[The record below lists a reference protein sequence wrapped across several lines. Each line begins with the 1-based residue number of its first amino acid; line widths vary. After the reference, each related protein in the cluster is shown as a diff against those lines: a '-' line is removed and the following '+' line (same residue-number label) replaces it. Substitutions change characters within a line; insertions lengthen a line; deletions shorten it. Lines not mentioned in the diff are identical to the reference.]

1 MILEVLIIKKFIAI
15 LSIILLSFSYLI
27 VYING
32 RENYIDIDTAE
43 IQNISIKYDEEII
56 ECNPKYEN
64 TNLHIDISAKKAG
77 KTSIIIEGEK
87 NIENETEKTEIKRDV
102 YVHKTGIITT
112 TKFFGHC
119 KGDISFIISLYI
131 ILILI
136 IVYLIIKCKNK
147 ISKKMYS
154 YENAKLLGMIIFISI
169 LTVSHITFFIYD
181 LTNNYHES
189 VSLFLEIL
197 ADNIYM
203 FLILVFPIAVILI
216 ILITISNIKLM
227 KKEGKSWKNM
237 LGVLLGGGII
247 LIVTTNFLFNVI
259 IYTNLIIKIVGYII
273 LVYVSYLEC
282 LFVGNCILGVISA
295 KHIPKFNKDAIII
308 LGCQI
313 RKDGKLTPLLKSRV
327 DRAIEFSKMQKEE
340 AGKNIIFVPSGGKGN
355 DEIISESQAM
365 KNYLKEQGIKDEYI
379 LIEDKSK
386 NTYENIKFSTQI
398 IKEKNE
404 NPNIAF
410 STTNYHVFRAGLIA
424 LQQDIEAEGIGSKT
438 KSYYWINAFIRE
450 FVAILVSE
458 KKSNIKTFFII
469 AIFITVLLLI

>member
-1 MILEVLIIKKFIAI
+1 MKNV
-15 LSIILLSFSYLI
+15 
-27 VYING
+27 
-32 RENYIDIDTAE
+32 
-43 IQNISIKYDEEII
+43 SIKYDEEII
-56 ECNPKYEN
+56 ECTKKIDNN
-64 TNLHIDISAKKAG
+64 HLHIDISSKKTG
-77 KTSIIIEGEK
+77 KTTLIIEGEE
-87 NIENETEKTEIKRDV
+87 NTENEARKIEIKRDI

-112 TKFFGHC
+112 SKFFGHC
-119 KGDISFIISLYI
+119 NGDISFIISLYI

-136 IVYLIIKCKNK
+136 IIYLIIKCKNSINK
-147 ISKKMYS
+147 QIYS
-154 YENAKLLGMIIFISI
+154 YENVRLLGTIIFISI

-189 VSLFLEIL
+189 IGLLIEIL

-203 FLILVFPIAVILI
+203 FLLFVFPIAVILI

-227 KKEGKSWKNM
+227 KKEGRSWKNM
-237 LGVLLGGGII
+237 LGALLGGCII
-247 LIVTTNFLFNVI
+247 LSVIANVLFSVI
-259 IYTNLIIKIVGYII
+259 IYTNLFMKVLGYII
-273 LVYVSYLEC
+273 LIYISYLEC
-282 LFVGNCILGVISA
+282 LFVGNCIMGIISA

-327 DRAIEFSKMQKEE
+327 DRAIEFSKMQKDKE
-340 AGKNIIFVPSGGKGN
+340 GKSIIFVPSGGKGD

-379 LIEDKSK
+379 LTEDKSK
-386 NTYENIKFSTQI
+386 NTYENIKFSTKI

-410 STTNYHVFRAGLIA
+410 STTNYHVFRTGLIA
-424 LQQDIEAEGIGSKT
+424 SEQNIEAEGIGSKT

-469 AIFITVLLLI
+469 AITTAFLLLI